1 MNDLSGV
8 GIFHFKIHLISAFCK
23 RAYIEFN
30 LKLRLIAAG
39 DRAVVD
45 LGFIRLDSPV
55 SWFVRIRAVSNCRYA
70 GAKPTFSIVRYREAL
85 SLIKAWKSRL
95 DDL

>member
-45 LGFIRLDSPV
+45 LGFHPSGLACFLVREDQSSIKLPV
-55 SWFVRIRAVSNCRYA
+55 CRGKTDVFNRKIQRGLVAHKGMEIQA
-70 GAKPTFSIVRYREAL
+70 G
-85 SLIKAWKSRL
+85 
-95 DDL
+95 